1 MTNSEQPDI
10 DLRRKGGTVDERLV
24 TTSDDRYYVSEEHSR
39 RDIASAPERH
49 QRRIQRVQRI
59 IFFVTNVIAIF
70 TFIRLLLELAN
81 ANPNNGFFI
90 FISLITAPFL
100 APFRSLFGYSQAG
113 YEISVGAL
121 VFAILIYYLFAWIIS
136 RIVKFAMQRSAQRP
150 RY

>member
-10 DLRRKGGTVDERLV
+10 DLRRKGGTVEEHLIK
-24 TTSDDRYYVSEEHSR
+24 TADDRYYVAEEHSR

-49 QRRIQRVQRI
+49 QRHIRRTQRI

-81 ANPNNGFFI
+81 ADPNNGFFI
-90 FISLITAPFL
+90 FISLITTPFL
-100 APFRSLFGYSQAG
+100 APFRGLFGSSQVG

>member
-10 DLRRKGGTVDERLV
+10 NLRRKGGTVDERV
-24 TTSDDRYYVSEEHSR
+24 IKTSDDSYYVTEEHSR
-39 RDIASAPERH
+39 REIASAPERH
-49 QRRIQRVQRI
+49 QRRIRRVQRI

-81 ANPNNGFFI
+81 ADPNNGFFV

-100 APFRSLFGYSQAG
+100 APFRGLFGSSQVG
-113 YEISVGAL
+113 YEVSVGAL
-121 VFAILIYYLFAWIIS
+121 VFAILVYYLFAWIIS

-150 RY
+150 KF